1 MGLMFKTILAA
12 CIGWG
17 ALYAA
22 QHYWLGAMMDQV
34 AEVSKKDVLPP
45 APEFPK
51 IEIDPKKLQQAIN
64 PQLNIDTK
72 KFERIGIESMVRQI
86 DQQNRNALSQAP
98 QPISIP
104 GLRH

>member
-1 MGLMFKTILAA
+1 MGLMLKTILAA

-34 AEVSKKDVLPP
+34 AEVSKKDFLPP
-45 APEFPK
+45 APAFPTM
-51 IEIDPKKLQQAIN
+51 EIDPKKLQQAIN